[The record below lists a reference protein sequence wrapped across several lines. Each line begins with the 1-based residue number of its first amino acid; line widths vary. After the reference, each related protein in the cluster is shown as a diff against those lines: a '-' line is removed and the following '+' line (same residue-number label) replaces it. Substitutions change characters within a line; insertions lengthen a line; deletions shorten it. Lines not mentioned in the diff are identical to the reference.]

1 MPSLVVS
8 SSCGFRSSFLRSF
21 LSDALDDTGIA
32 SGGGEGDL
40 AAAQNYIPRGETDGR
55 TRGTDPFA
63 AARGGDGV
71 ASVASAVCSRPPPLR
86 DVNLTSIL
94 RKWLWANAAAT
105 TSYMACHLT
114 YLHTHTH
121 ARTHSFDGSV
131 ACGRSCRLPILFPI
145 TNKLAKMHLQL
156 PLQL

>member
-8 SSCGFRSSFLRSF
+8 SSCGFRSAFLRSF

-32 SGGGEGDL
+32 SGGGGDL

-63 AARGGDGV
+63 AARGGVGV
-71 ASVASAVCSRPPPLR
+71 ASVASAFCSRTPPLR

-121 ARTHSFDGSV
+121 ARAHTQFRWQCSMWQVVSRPH
-131 ACGRSCRLPILFPI
+131 PI